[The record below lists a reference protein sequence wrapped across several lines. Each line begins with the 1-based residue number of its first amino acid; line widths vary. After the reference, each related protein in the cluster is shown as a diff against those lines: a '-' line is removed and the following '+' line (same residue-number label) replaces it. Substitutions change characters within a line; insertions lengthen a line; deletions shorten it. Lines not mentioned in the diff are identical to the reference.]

1 MKVQRISAEND
12 VFQVLVSL
20 RDNRQ
25 KRAKR
30 GVIFVEGVTPINAL
44 ADANPDTHAV
54 AFARNTRLSGWA
66 VDTIERLAPE
76 TGYELA
82 PDLMQRLS
90 DRAEPS
96 ELIVLAARPRGE
108 LRQIETDR
116 RLAAAVVDRPANP
129 GNLGSLIR
137 SADAL
142 GMAAVVTTGHGV
154 DIYDPR
160 VIRASL
166 GACFSTPVVHE
177 PSVHR
182 LLAWFDRV
190 RAGDPPGRVIGTDS
204 AGAVAIGDA
213 ALAPPL
219 VMVFG
224 NEATGLSANLR
235 EIVDETV
242 AIPLSGRVD
251 SLNLA
256 CAASILFYEAG
267 KAAAGDGSPGRQ
279 GSP

>member
-1 MKVQRISAEND
+1 MKVQRVSTEND

-30 GVIFVEGVTPINAL
+30 GVIFVEGVAPINAL
-44 ADANPDTHAV
+44 ADADPDTHAV
-54 AFARNTRLSGWA
+54 AYARNARLSDWA
-66 VDTIERLAPE
+66 VDTIERLSPE

-90 DRAEPS
+90 QRSEPS
-96 ELIVLAARPRGE
+96 ELIVLAARPGRE
-108 LRQIETDR
+108 LTEIEPGR
-116 RLAAAVVDRPANP
+116 RLAVAIVDRPANP

-142 GMAAVVTTGHGV
+142 GVTAVVTTGHGV

-166 GACFSTPVVHE
+166 GACFSTPVIHE

-182 LLAWFDRV
+182 LVAWFDEV
-190 RAGDPPGRVIGTDS
+190 RTGDPPARVVGTDS
-204 AGAVAIGDA
+204 AGATAIGDA
-213 ALAPPL
+213 ALSPPL

-224 NEATGLSANLR
+224 NEATGLSVNLR
-235 EIVDETV
+235 EVVDETV

-256 CAASILFYEAG
+256 CAASILFYEVGLPAPV
-267 KAAAGDGSPGRQ
+267 DRHR
-279 GSP
+279 